1 MFGNIFN
8 SDRILIRDIQEYDFD
23 AIFSYRSLESVARF
37 QYWEP
42 YTREQTLEFIDRCKN
57 PDLSK
62 KGEWIGMAIISKEL
76 NLLIGDC
83 SLKVGEESAEI
94 GCNISPVYQGKGFA
108 TEVLKILISY
118 CFNSVGIKEVYG
130 ITDSENKASIR
141 LMKSVGMIRL
151 SEFEEKLICKGA
163 ECIEHKYSIRNNSY

>member
-8 SDRILIRDIQEYDFD
+8 SGRILLRDIQESDAD

-62 KGEWIGMAIISKEL
+62 RREWIGMAIISKEQ
-76 NLLIGDC
+76 NRLIGDC
-83 SLKVGEESAEI
+83 SLKVEDESAEI
-94 GCNISPVYQGKGFA
+94 GCNISPLYQGKGFA
-108 TEVLKILISY
+108 KEVLKMLISY
-118 CFNSVGIKEVYG
+118 CFNSIGIKEVYG
-130 ITDSENKASIR
+130 ITDSENEASVR
-141 LMKSVGMIRL
+141 LMKSAGMIRL
-151 SEFEEKLICKGA
+151 TEFEEKLICKG
-163 ECIEHKYSIRNNSY
+163 EHKYFIRHI

>member
-8 SDRILIRDIQEYDFD
+8 SDRIQIRDIRESDTD
-23 AIFSYRSLESVARF
+23 VIFSYRSLESVARY

-42 YTREQTLEFIDRCKN
+42 YTRKQTLEFIDRCKN
-57 PDLSK
+57 PNLSK
-62 KGEWIGMAIISKEL
+62 KGEWIGMAIIAKEL

-83 SLKVGEESAEI
+83 SLKVGDGSAEI
-94 GCNISPVYQGKGFA
+94 GCNISPLYQGKGFA
-108 TEVLKILISY
+108 TEVLKMLISY
-118 CFNSVGIKEVYG
+118 CFNSIGIREVYG

-151 SEFEEKLICKGA
+151 SEFEEKLICKGL
-163 ECIEHKYSIRNNSY
+163 ECIEYKYSIRNNIY